1 MPRAE
6 AGTSKAIGNAMK
18 SKGLQK
24 LRWYCQICEKQ
35 CRDDNGFKC
44 HTMSEGHLRQ
54 MLVVGESAGKHIA
67 DYTSRFQGEFVALL
81 SRRWGT
87 KRVRVNQVYQEY
99 IQDKNHLHM
108 NATRFLSLTEFA
120 KHLGRTGVCHVDE
133 TEKGWFISWI
143 DNSPKALAK
152 AEANQK
158 KERGEMDDEMRQR
171 KLIQEQIE
179 RAREEGE
186 RRRKE
191 ALLAKSG
198 EAGVEGETNEESKAV
213 IEEEEPTRELKRE
226 EGEKVALSLNFKA
239 TPAVPTSTSK
249 SVSPPTES
257 SAAPPAPASTF
268 IAPPVK
274 PVIGFTPKPNPL
286 AAKRPNPLKSNPLAK
301 KPNPLK
307 SSSSTAGG
315 GGGEKRKAPMS
326 AMEQIAMEEMAR
338 KQRRRD

>member
-191 ALLAKSG
+191 TLLAKGGQGESG
-198 EAGVEGETNEESKAV
+198 EGETGEEAKPV
-213 IEEEEPTRELKRE
+213 EEEEPTRELKRE

-239 TPAVPTSTSK
+239 TPTESTSK
-249 SVSPPTES
+249 APSPPTTDS
-257 SAAPPAPASTF
+257 APPAPASTF

-286 AAKRPNPLKSNPLAK
+286 AAKRPNPLKANPLAK
-301 KPNPLK
+301 KSNPLK
-307 SSSSTAGG
+307 SGSSGSSTSTT
-315 GGGEKRKAPMS
+315 GGEKRKAPMS

>member
-1 MPRAE
+1 
-6 AGTSKAIGNAMK
+6 
-18 SKGLQK
+18 
-24 LRWYCQICEKQ
+24 
-35 CRDDNGFKC
+35 
-44 HTMSEGHLRQ
+44 
-54 MLVVGESAGKHIA
+54 
-67 DYTSRFQGEFVALL
+67 
-81 SRRWGT
+81 
-87 KRVRVNQVYQEY
+87 
-99 IQDKNHLHM
+99 M
-108 NATRFLSLTEFA
+108 NSTRFLSLTEFA

-191 ALLAKSG
+191 ALQAKGG
-198 EAGVEGETNEESKAV
+198 EGVGESTEESKV
-213 IEEEEPTRELKRE
+213 VEEEQPTRELKRE

-239 TPAVPTSTSK
+239 TPSAAPSTSK
-249 SVSPPTES
+249 PPSPPAES
-257 SAAPPAPASTF
+257 TSSESPALPTPASTF

-274 PVIGFTPKPNPL
+274 PIIGFTPKPNPL
-286 AAKRPNPLKSNPLAK
+286 AAKRANPLKANPLAK
-301 KPNPLK
+301 KSNPLK
-307 SSSSTAGG
+307 SSSSASSASTH